1 MSETHTSSAT
11 QASSATH
18 ASLNEQPSSVCTAQR
33 SGDRTLIRRLLLFF
47 ALVYVVEGLA
57 QPDGLISQP
66 LSYYLKTSEGWTP
79 TQIAAFVSLL
89 YLAWII
95 KPLYGLISDF
105 VPLFGYR
112 RKSYLVLVNIAAV
125 AGFIWATQLSVPS
138 VLFFALAVTAYA
150 MAISSTLCGA
160 VLVENGQ
167 RLRASGRFVNQQWLW
182 YNIAVVAAAVGG
194 GQLVQHLLPQEALH
208 GAAAIVAF
216 TPVVVIAGALLLIR
230 EPKASINIQGAKD
243 TFEGLKSSLRRRELW
258 LIAGFLFLYNFS
270 PGLSTP
276 LYFTMTDTLK
286 FSQGY
291 IGILSSISALGW
303 IVGSLLYRPL
313 FGDLSLRQLLN
324 ISIGFGTIAT
334 AAFIFLSS
342 EISAAVIYFVAG
354 FAGMLAMVATL
365 TLAADYCPPRAE
377 GFAFAVL
384 MSVCNL
390 ATTLADNVGS
400 FLFTH
405 VFNQNLRPLV
415 LISAAFTAVAFVLV
429 PLLRLGDK
437 KQGAPWHA

>member
-1 MSETHTSSAT
+1 MST
-11 QASSATH
+11 
-18 ASLNEQPSSVCTAQR
+18 EQQPA
-33 SGDRTLIRRLLLFF
+33 DRTLIRRLLLFF

-57 QPDGLISQP
+57 QPDGLIAQP

-79 TQIAAFVSLL
+79 AQVAAFISLL

-112 RKSYLVLVNIAAV
+112 RKSYLVVANIAAV
-125 AGFIWATQLSVPS
+125 VGFMWATQLSAPS

-182 YNIAVVAAAVGG
+182 YNIAAMVAAAAG
-194 GQLVQHLLPQEALH
+194 GQLVQRLLPRTALH
-208 GAAAIVAF
+208 SAAAIVAF
-216 TPVVVIAGALLLIR
+216 TPVIIIAGALLLVSEQR
-230 EPKASINIQGAKD
+230 VSINVRGMKD
-243 TFEGLKSSLRRRELW
+243 SFESLKSSLRRRELW

-303 IVGSLLYRPL
+303 IVGTLLYRRL
-313 FGDLSLRQLLN
+313 FGDLSLKQLLN
-324 ISIGFGTIAT
+324 ISIGFGVFTT
-334 AAFIFLSS
+334 AAFLLLSG
-342 EISAAVIYFVAG
+342 ETSAAIIYFGAG

-365 TLAADYCPPRAE
+365 TLAADHCPPGAE
-377 GFAFAVL
+377 GFTFAAL
-384 MSVCNL
+384 LSVGNL
-390 ATTLADNVGS
+390 ASTIANNVGAL
-400 FLFTH
+400 LFTH
-405 VFNQNLRPLV
+405 VFAQDLRPLV
-415 LISAAFTAVAFVLV
+415 VISAAVTVVAFFVV
-429 PLLRLGDK
+429 PLLRVGDK
-437 KQGAPWHA
+437 IQGGAR

>member
-1 MSETHTSSAT
+1 M
-11 QASSATH
+11 
-18 ASLNEQPSSVCTAQR
+18 NEQPSSMSTEQR
-33 SGDRTLIRRLLLFF
+33 PGDRPLIRRLLLFF

-57 QPDGLISQP
+57 QPDGLIAQP
-66 LSYYLKTSEGWTP
+66 LSYYLKTSQGWKP
-79 TQIAAFVSLL
+79 TQIAAYTSLL

-125 AGFIWATQLSVPS
+125 GGFVWATRLSAPS
-138 VLFFALAVTAYA
+138 ALFFALAVTAYA

-167 RLRASGRFVNQQWLW
+167 RFRASSRFVNQQWLW
-182 YNIAVVAAAVGG
+182 YNIAAMAAAVAG
-194 GQLVQHLLPQEALH
+194 GQLVQRLLPQQALH

-216 TPVVVIAGALLLIR
+216 TPVVVIAGTLLLVPERKVAINVQAMK
-230 EPKASINIQGAKD
+230 ETFAS
-243 TFEGLKSSLRRRELW
+243 LKTSLKRRELW

-286 FSQGY
+286 FSQSY

-303 IVGSLLYRPL
+303 IVGALLYRPL
-313 FGDLSLRQLLN
+313 FGDLSLKRLLN
-324 ISIGFGTIAT
+324 VSIGFGAFTT
-334 AAFIFLSS
+334 AAFLFLSS
-342 EISAAVIYFVAG
+342 ETSAAIIYFGAG

-365 TLAADYCPPRAE
+365 TLAADRCPPGAE
-377 GFAFAVL
+377 GFTFATL
-384 MSVCNL
+384 MAVGNL
-390 ATTLADNVGS
+390 ASTLANNVGA
-400 FLFTH
+400 FLYTH
-405 VFNQNLRPLV
+405 VFDQNLRPLV
-415 LISAAFTAVAFVLV
+415 VISAAVTAVAFFVV
-429 PLLRLGDK
+429 PLLRTRRQNAGQAGMSLL
-437 KQGAPWHA
+437 